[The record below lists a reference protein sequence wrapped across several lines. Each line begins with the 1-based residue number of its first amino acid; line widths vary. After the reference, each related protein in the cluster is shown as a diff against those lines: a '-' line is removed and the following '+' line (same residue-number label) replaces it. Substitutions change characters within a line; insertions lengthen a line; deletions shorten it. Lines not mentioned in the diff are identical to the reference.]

1 MTIPAIFVGTG
12 MPEGRWWEALWP
24 DPQRVLIES
33 GLKPGMD
40 AVDLCAGD
48 GWFTLPMAR
57 LARTVTAID
66 IDTYLLDRA
75 RQRVIGVGLANTRF
89 LHGDAFEH

>member
-1 MTIPAIFVGTG
+1 MTIPGVFAGTG
-12 MPEGRWWEALWP
+12 MPEGGWWTALWP
-24 DPQRVLIES
+24 DPQRVLVES
-33 GLKPGMD
+33 GLKSGMD